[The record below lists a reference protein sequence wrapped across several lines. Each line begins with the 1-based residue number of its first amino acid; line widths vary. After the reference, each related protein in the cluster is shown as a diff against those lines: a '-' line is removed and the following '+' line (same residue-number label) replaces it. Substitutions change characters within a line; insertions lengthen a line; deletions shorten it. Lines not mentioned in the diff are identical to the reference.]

1 VINLIKSAIARWR
14 TSPNAVTLPP
24 TLLKNLYPILL
35 LAIGLT
41 AMVLMYLWSDQS
53 TYKPVFGAREKVS
66 APDMMAVLD
75 ADHIPYRVHPDSG
88 QVLVPGSMLG
98 KVRMLLAAKG
108 VTAQLP
114 AGLELMDKNDP
125 LGVSQ
130 FVQDVRFRRGLEG
143 ELAQSIMTL
152 DAIAHA
158 RVHLSIAKS
167 TSFVSSDGEKSSA
180 AVVVQT
186 KPGQTLSPEAIA
198 AVVNMVAGS
207 VASLSPQRV
216 SLVDQSGNLLSSH
229 VDLSDG
235 FDAGSSNN
243 ENGKRYQ
250 DEVKNNIKS
259 LLGPV
264 IGDDNYRVSV
274 TASVDNDR
282 VEETVEKYGAD
293 PKVTSEAMRE
303 EQDRNRM
310 VAGVPGT
317 LSNRPPAANPN
328 PADAAKPAGADANNP
343 GTIPDGTA
351 RKNATSRQY
360 AYDRSIVQTKHSRG
374 SLKKLG
380 VAVVLAQAAAPTPKT
395 GWSAADIANID
406 KILRNGLAIDS
417 ERGDQLV
424 VSAMNFP
431 AKQPLTPWWQERDT
445 VVDISGYVIYAVAA
459 ILGYLLI
466 LRPLM
471 RLLTVRL
478 TPSPAAQARIAAER
492 RAAEQAAQAAATAA
506 AREATGAAPALAG
519 AGAAVGAGAAA
530 LAGAAGM
537 AALGDES
544 PAQPG
549 GMPVVPLLENYDL
562 PPAGSPVDVM
572 VDHLKVLAGKEPERV
587 AEVVKQWMQK
597 NGRTQQS

>member
-1 VINLIKSAIARWR
+1 MINSIKSAFERWR
-14 TSPNAVTLPP
+14 ASPVALSMPP
-24 TLLKNLYPILL
+24 NLLKNLYPLLL
-35 LAIGLT
+35 LAIGVT

-53 TYKPVFGAREKVS
+53 GYKPVFGAREKV
-66 APDMMAVLD
+66 AAADMMTVLD
-75 ADHIPYRVHPDSG
+75 ADHIPYRLHPESG
-88 QVLVPGSMLG
+88 QVLVPNSMLG

-180 AVVVQT
+180 SVVVAL
-186 KPGQTLSPEAIA
+186 KPGHTLAPEAIA
-198 AVVNMVAGS
+198 AVVNMVSGS

-216 SLVDQSGNLLSSH
+216 SLVDQTGNLLSSH
-229 VDLSDG
+229 IDLADG
-235 FDAGSSNN
+235 FDAGSASN

-250 DEVKNNIKS
+250 DEVKANVRN

-264 IGDDNYRVSV
+264 IGDDNFRMSV
-274 TASVDNDR
+274 MAVVDNDK

-303 EQDRNRM
+303 ELDRNR
-310 VAGVPGT
+310 VAQGVPGT
-317 LSNRPPAANPN
+317 LSNRPPPANAN
-328 PADAAKPAGADANNP
+328 PADAAKPAAANDPNNP
-343 GTIPDGTA
+343 ADGTA
-351 RKNATSRQY
+351 RKNATTRQY
-360 AYDRSIVQTKHSRG
+360 AYDRSITQTKRSRG
-374 SLKKLG
+374 RLEKLS
-380 VAVVLAQAAAPTPKT
+380 VAVVLAQAASPTPKT
-395 GWSAADIANID
+395 GWSANEIANID
-406 KILRNGLAIDS
+406 KILRNGLGINS

-424 VSAMNFP
+424 VSVMNFP
-431 AKQPLTPWWQERDT
+431 AKAATTPWWQERDN
-445 VVDISGYVIYAVAA
+445 VVDLSSYVMYGVGI
-459 ILGYLLI
+459 ILGYLLL

-471 RLLTVRL
+471 RLATVRF
-478 TPSPAAQARIAAER
+478 TPPPQELARIAAER
-492 RAAEQAAQAAATAA
+492 RAAEQAAVVAAKEAKEAAAAA
-506 AREATGAAPALAG
+506 AGTPAIAGTHAPGTPGAAPALP
-519 AGAAVGAGAAA
+519 GAAA
-530 LAGAAGM
+530 
-537 AALGDES
+537 
-544 PAQPG
+544 QP

-562 PPAGSPVDVM
+562 PPPGSAVDVM
-572 VDHLKVLAGKEPERV
+572 VDHLKVLAAKEPERV

-597 NGRTQQS
+597 NGRTQ